1 MGFLGDVGKVASAA
15 AQVFKSPAAQAR
27 EMRLLMSNSCT
38 GYYDLLG
45 DDVLEAHDEGFV
57 DGSKPLWLNL
67 GYWAQA
73 RRYPQAAAAKADKVA
88 AASQL
93 GPEAELL
100 DVGFGFGEQDLH
112 WFQHYGPKRIVGVNV
127 TELHVKVAR
136 ARVEARGLSER
147 IDLRLGSATELPFEA
162 GSFDKVHALECAF
175 HFDTRERFFDEA
187 LRVLR
192 PGGRLAPADMLPNV
206 GDDPDSFINRLGLRR
221 WGVPWANIYDR
232 NVYADKLRA
241 HGFVDVRV
249 ESIRNHVFPGIG
261 KYSAARNAG
270 KRMDEIEIELS
281 QEEIDSCA
289 GAQTWRT
296 MAASTIT

>member
-1 MGFLGDVGKVASAA
+1 MKVDIPDLANTQADIFETIAYAS
-15 AQVFKSPAAQAR
+15 
-27 EMRLLMSNSCT
+27 T
-38 GYYDLLG
+38 
-45 DDVLEAHDEGFV
+45 
-57 DGSKPLWLNL
+57 
-67 GYWAQA
+67 A
-73 RRYPQAAAAKADKVA
+73 RRIILCPTYYSTDPNLEKVFG
-88 AASQL
+88 SMPDRYWEVL
-93 GPEAELL
+93 G
-100 DVGFGFGEQDLH
+100 
-112 WFQHYGPKRIVGVNV
+112 
-127 TELHVKVAR
+127 
-136 ARVEARGLSER
+136 ER

-192 PGGRLAPADMLPNV
+192 PGGRLATADMLPNV